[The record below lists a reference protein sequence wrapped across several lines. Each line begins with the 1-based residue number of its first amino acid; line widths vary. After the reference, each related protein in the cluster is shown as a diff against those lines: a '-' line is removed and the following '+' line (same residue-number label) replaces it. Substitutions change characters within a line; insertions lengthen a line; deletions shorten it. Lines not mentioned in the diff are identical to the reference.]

1 MVMIP
6 RKIESGMDT
15 TNDRRMTKNGPMY
28 ERTMNGK
35 DWFHYLLYKDGN
47 EI

>member
-15 TNDRRMTKNGPMY
+15 TDDRRMTENGPMMATRSMN
-28 ERTMNGK
+28 ERRNT
-35 DWFHYLLYKDGN
+35 
-47 EI
+47 